1 MTSSRRFDPTAA
13 LRRVEDAVGA
23 GSILLLAFFPIL
35 EILLRSLLK
44 TGILGQSGYLTHL
57 VLIVGFIG
65 GTIAARE
72 GRHLSM
78 AGGMDQL
85 GPKIRRPAQMV
96 VAFLATTILV
106 ALTWSSASFVLI
118 GFAPSQRVGVVPL
131 QLFVAVMPISFGVM
145 GFRFSK
151 PLRETGKR
159 LPLAVFALLFGT
171 FLGFAAIA
179 NAGYILLPEIPRI
192 VDDLYT
198 LWFTVLPPL
207 MLPLVVVLVV
217 SAFLGT
223 PLFVVLAG
231 VALLLFVRV
240 GGSLETIPN
249 EGYAMLTGSTIP
261 AIPLFTLTGYL
272 LSAGRA
278 GDRLVQFFR
287 AFFGWLPGGLAIAAV
302 LASVFFTSFTGASG
316 VTILALGGLL
326 FTVLH
331 TNGGQSEPFTVGLLT
346 SSSNIGLL
354 FPPSLAIILYGT
366 IAQINIFHLFIA
378 GILPGMLLVLVFSA
392 TGIVVSLRKG
402 VERSPFR
409 PMDAVASIREAFWE
423 LLLPVVVVVSFFSG
437 FAGLV
442 ETAALAVLYAI
453 IVEVLIRK
461 EVPLREL
468 PGVAL
473 KCVTVTGGVLVI
485 LAAARGLSFYIID
498 AQIPM
503 LLQEWV
509 EVHISSRLAFL
520 LLLNLALLVTGCFMD
535 IFSAILIVAPL
546 VIPLGELFGVNP
558 VHLGIVFIANLGLG
572 FITPPVGL
580 DLFLSSYRFG
590 KDLPQI
596 YRRVAPFF
604 LLELSVV
611 LVITYVPFLST
622 ILLQIVG

>member
-1 MTSSRRFDPTAA
+1 
-13 LRRVEDAVGA
+13 
-23 GSILLLAFFPIL
+23 
-35 EILLRSLLK
+35 
-44 TGILGQSGYLTHL
+44 
-57 VLIVGFIG
+57 
-65 GTIAARE
+65 RE

-78 AGGMDQL
+78 ASGMDHL
-85 GPKIRRPAQMV
+85 WPGIKRPTEV
-96 VAFLATTILV
+96 VVGVIATTVLV

-118 GFAPSQRVGVVPL
+118 GFTPDQRVGVVPL
-131 QLFVAVMPISFGVM
+131 QLFVVVVPIAFGVM
-145 GFRFSK
+145 AFRICR
-151 PLRETGKR
+151 PLRESRKR
-159 LPLAVFALLFGT
+159 LPLAVFAVLFGT

-179 NAGYILLPEIPRI
+179 NSSYILLPEVPRI
-192 VDDLYT
+192 VDDLYN
-198 LWFTVLPPL
+198 LWFSLLPPV
-207 MLPLVVVLVV
+207 MLPLVVLLVV

-272 LSAGRA
+272 LSEGRA

-287 AFFGWLPGGLAIAAV
+287 AFFGWLPGGLAIAAI

-326 FTVLH
+326 FTILH

-378 GILPGMLLVLVFSA
+378 GILPGMLLVLVFGA
-392 TGIVVSLRKG
+392 TGIVVSLRRGIK
-402 VERSPFR
+402 RSPFH

-453 IVEVLIRK
+453 IVEVFIRK
-461 EVPLREL
+461 EVPFRGL

-498 AQIPM
+498 AQIPI
-503 LLQEWV
+503 LLRNWV
-509 EVHISSRLAFL
+509 ADHISSRIAFL
-520 LLLNLALLVTGCFMD
+520 LLLNLALLITGCFMD

-546 VIPLGELFGVNP
+546 VIPLGALFGVDP

-590 KDLPQI
+590 KELPQI

-611 LVITYVPFLST
+611 LIITYVPFLST
-622 ILLQIVG
+622 IILRIVG

>member
-1 MTSSRRFDPTAA
+1 LTSPASFSLTRT
-13 LRRVEDAVGA
+13 LRRIEDAVGA
-23 GSILLLAFFPIL
+23 GSLLLLALFPVL
-35 EILLRSLLK
+35 EIVLRSLLK
-44 TGILGQSGYLTHL
+44 TGVLGQSGYLTHL

-78 AGGMDQL
+78 ASGMDHL
-85 GPKIRRPAQMV
+85 RPGIKRPAEV
-96 VAFLATTILV
+96 VVGVIATTVLV

-118 GFAPSQRVGVVPL
+118 GFTPDQRVGVVPL
-131 QLFVAVMPISFGVM
+131 QLFVAVMPIAFGVM
-145 GFRFSK
+145 AFRISR
-151 PLRETGKR
+151 PLRVPRKR
-159 LPLAVFALLFGT
+159 IPLAVFAALFGT

-179 NAGYILLPEIPRI
+179 NSSYILLPEVPRI
-192 VDDLYT
+192 IDELYN
-198 LWFTVLPPL
+198 LWFFLLPPI
-207 MLPLVVVLVV
+207 MLPLVALLVV

-272 LSAGRA
+272 LSEGRA

-287 AFFGWLPGGLAIAAV
+287 AFFGWLPGGLAIAAI

-326 FTVLH
+326 FTILH

-378 GILPGMLLVLVFSA
+378 GILPGMLLVLVFSV
-392 TGIVVSLRKG
+392 TGIIVSLRRG
-402 VERSPFR
+402 VERSPFH
-409 PMDAVASIREAFWE
+409 PKDAVASIGEAFWE

-453 IVEVLIRK
+453 IVEVFIRK

-503 LLQEWV
+503 LLRDWV
-509 EVHISSRLAFL
+509 EVHISSRIAFL
-520 LLLNLALLVTGCFMD
+520 LLLNVALLITGCFMD

-546 VIPLGELFGVNP
+546 VIPLGALFGVDP
-558 VHLGIVFIANLGLG
+558 VHLGVVFIANLGLG

-590 KDLPQI
+590 KGLPQI

-611 LVITYVPFLST
+611 LIITYVPFLST
-622 ILLQIVG
+622 ILLRIVG

>member
-1 MTSSRRFDPTAA
+1 MASG
-13 LRRVEDAVGA
+13 LEQ
-23 GSILLLAFFPIL
+23 LAP
-35 EILLRSLLK
+35 R
-44 TGILGQSGYLTHL
+44 
-57 VLIVGFIG
+57 
-65 GTIAARE
+65 
-72 GRHLSM
+72 
-78 AGGMDQL
+78 
-85 GPKIRRPAQMV
+85 IRRPAEV
-96 VAFLATTILV
+96 VVSIIATIILV
-106 ALTWSSASFVLI
+106 ALTWSAASFVLI
-118 GFAPSQRVGVVPL
+118 GFTPGQRVGIIPM
-131 QLFVAVMPISFGVM
+131 QLFVAVMPIAFGVM
-145 GFRFSK
+145 AFRLSK
-151 PLRETGKR
+151 PLRAPAR
-159 LPLAVFALLFGT
+159 RIPLAILALLLGT
-171 FLGFAAIA
+171 FVGFAAIA
-179 NAGYILLPEIPRI
+179 NAGYILLPEIPLF
-192 VDDLYT
+192 VDDLYN
-198 LWFTVLPPL
+198 LWFVLLPPV
-207 MLPLVVVLVV
+207 MPPLIVVLIV

-223 PLFVVLAG
+223 PLFVVLGG
-231 VALLLFVRV
+231 VALFLFVRV

-249 EGYAMLTGSTIP
+249 EGYAMLTGATIP

-272 LSAGRA
+272 LSEGRA

-326 FTVLH
+326 YTILH

-346 SSSNIGLL
+346 SSSNVGLL

-378 GILPGMLLVLVFSA
+378 GILPGLLLVLAFST
-392 TGIVVSLRKG
+392 TGVVVSLKRGIK
-402 VERSPFR
+402 RAPFH
-409 PMDAVASIREAFWE
+409 PMDAAASIREAFWE

-453 IVEVLIRK
+453 IVEVFIRK

-468 PGVAL
+468 PRVAL

-498 AQIPM
+498 AQIPV
-503 LLQEWV
+503 LLRDWV
-509 EVHISSRLAFL
+509 ETHISSRIAFL
-520 LLLNLALLVTGCFMD
+520 LLLNAALLVTGCFMD

-546 VIPLGELFGVNP
+546 VIPLGDLFGVAP

-590 KDLPQI
+590 KGLPQI
-596 YRRVAPFF
+596 YRRVIPFF
-604 LLELSVV
+604 LLELVVV
-611 LVITYVPFLST
+611 LIITYVPFFST
-622 ILLQIVG
+622 ILLRMVT